1 MRQLT
6 NSQKKVLDR
15 AFAEYS
21 PKSWDE
27 LEMSEIEK
35 LEKINDTE
43 ILWQETN
50 RYLGDLYW
58 GK

>member
-1 MRQLT
+1 MRELT
-6 NSQKKVLDR
+6 GKQKKVLDEC
-15 AFAEYS
+15 FKLYE
-21 PKSWDE
+21 PKDWSE
-27 LEMSEIEK
+27 LQDDDIRV
-35 LEKINDTE
+35 LEAINDTE